1 MFLQLRTMQTDELR
15 KRASISRVTPKRGTA
30 EPLLAHPAGIKNN
43 AADSLGGKGT
53 KKRKPG

>member
-30 EPLLAHPAGIKNN
+30 EPLLAHPAGINNN
-43 AADSLGGKGT
+43 AVHSLGGKGT
-53 KKRKPG
+53 TEHKPG